1 MRPLICILLVASAA
15 LAQDAAAPL
24 ARNAWYW
31 QARARS
37 DKAEEAWK
45 NVLKVAP
52 ENAEA
57 LAALGGFAA
66 RSGRLDEARS
76 YLARLVKANPKHPEV
91 AVLQREVT
99 LGPRFGP
106 MLIAARKLVHE
117 GKHAQGAAKYAEL
130 FGEAGPPGDL
140 ALEYYQTLAGVSGG
154 WQRAREG
161 LTKIVKRAQG
171 EPRFQLEL
179 GKILTYREQTR
190 REGIEMLAA
199 VARDPSVGKDAATAW
214 REALLWLPPDDAAIP
229 LLRAYQRTHP
239 ADVEIGRRIER
250 GKHAS
255 ALKAGFAAL
264 DRGDTAEAERIFRAY
279 GDDPDAKRGLS
290 ILAERRTSQ
299 QKQKGFSA
307 LKRGD
312 VAGADEMFRSAGKDA
327 DAKLGLALVAQREA
341 LAAQQEGDFARAR
354 ELLERARKLAP
365 KHREI
370 WEAPLRGVAF
380 WSLLHDAKLAH
391 DAGREDEAEA
401 KLLEALSSAPEDE
414 KWHAQL
420 ELGNSALRRGRRASA
435 ESRFREVLRD
445 MPDQPDA
452 LRALVGILAGS
463 SRFQEAAAL
472 NERLLRNAPQL
483 AMKQGWLRAEIL
495 RAEAGKSR
503 AAHSFEDARK
513 KLVEARAAD
522 PGDIW
527 VLHDLANLLLE
538 MGSVAEAQPLVAEL
552 LHNAPQMPEAQ
563 VTGARLLVAQEHPK
577 EALAVLKQ
585 VRGVTDPSVAQLR
598 RQLEV
603 QVAIPELVA
612 RRDSAGLAAI
622 ERQVADSPELAASVA
637 VAWSRLGDS
646 RRAVK
651 VMRAAMARAPSATRG
666 AQFELAATLLRA
678 GDDVEV
684 EQFLE
689 GLMRDERLTPI
700 EQRTLADLRVAHAV
714 QVADRSRE
722 RGEPQVARRALDA
735 VLRDFPRDPRLL
747 GAEARLLERS
757 DPRRAHSLFLAVRA
771 ANPRDFDA
779 LRGAVTTAP
788 DAGSAHALASE
799 AVRQRPGDP
808 LAHFLVAQ
816 ADLRADDDASA
827 MHSLEV
833 ARGLTQGSRVAQST
847 VSYEPGVGT
856 AAAAPG
862 DEERAAARDDAALR
876 ADIAREMQQIHDRHR
891 PEFDGAGTVRQR
903 NGELGLGALVD
914 WRQTA
919 RVALPLGY
927 SARLLM
933 EGGAVE
939 LFSGAP
945 AASAASRFGTGGGR
959 AGYQQVSGAPLSLG
973 IDSRHFSGFVGTTP
987 IGFPVFSV
995 VGSAT
1000 LRGSLGPLRVSASG
1014 GRRSIDDSLLSYAG
1028 TTDPATGRRWGGVVY
1043 DNGRLDLALSYGIL
1057 GLYGYGDGG
1066 RLIGFN
1072 VADNARIGGG
1082 GGFDVALLRSADV
1095 GEIKIGA
1102 GASALSYRKNLS
1114 GFTFGQGGYFSPQR
1128 FFHGGV
1134 NLSWRREG
1142 AVRWEAVVEPGYD
1155 HSEEAVSAIFPL
1167 DPASDTANG
1176 AISSGA
1182 SFNAQLALGF
1192 KLGSR
1197 VETALTGSVQR
1208 APEFQEVRA
1217 GLVLRLTA
1225 P

>member
-76 YLARLVKANPKHPEV
+76 YLARLAKANPKHPEV

-214 REALLWLPPDDAAIP
+214 REALLWLPPDDSAIP

-495 RAEAGKSR
+495 RADASKSR

-527 VLHDLANLLLE
+527 VLHDLA
-538 MGSVAEAQPLVAEL
+538 
-552 LHNAPQMPEAQ
+552 
-563 VTGARLLVAQEHPK
+563 
-577 EALAVLKQ
+577 
-585 VRGVTDPSVAQLR
+585 
-598 RQLEV
+598 
-603 QVAIPELVA
+603 
-612 RRDSAGLAAI
+612 
-622 ERQVADSPELAASVA
+622 
-637 VAWSRLGDS
+637 
-646 RRAVK
+646 
-651 VMRAAMARAPSATRG
+651 
-666 AQFELAATLLRA
+666 
-678 GDDVEV
+678 
-684 EQFLE
+684 
-689 GLMRDERLTPI
+689 
-700 EQRTLADLRVAHAV
+700 
-714 QVADRSRE
+714 
-722 RGEPQVARRALDA
+722 
-735 VLRDFPRDPRLL
+735 
-747 GAEARLLERS
+747 
-757 DPRRAHSLFLAVRA
+757 
-771 ANPRDFDA
+771 
-779 LRGAVTTAP
+779 
-788 DAGSAHALASE
+788 
-799 AVRQRPGDP
+799 
-808 LAHFLVAQ
+808 
-816 ADLRADDDASA
+816 
-827 MHSLEV
+827 
-833 ARGLTQGSRVAQST
+833 
-847 VSYEPGVGT
+847 
-856 AAAAPG
+856 
-862 DEERAAARDDAALR
+862 
-876 ADIAREMQQIHDRHR
+876 
-891 PEFDGAGTVRQR
+891 
-903 NGELGLGALVD
+903 
-914 WRQTA
+914 
-919 RVALPLGY
+919 
-927 SARLLM
+927 
-933 EGGAVE
+933 
-939 LFSGAP
+939 
-945 AASAASRFGTGGGR
+945 
-959 AGYQQVSGAPLSLG
+959 
-973 IDSRHFSGFVGTTP
+973 
-987 IGFPVFSV
+987 
-995 VGSAT
+995 
-1000 LRGSLGPLRVSASG
+1000 
-1014 GRRSIDDSLLSYAG
+1014 
-1028 TTDPATGRRWGGVVY
+1028 
-1043 DNGRLDLALSYGIL
+1043 
-1057 GLYGYGDGG
+1057 
-1066 RLIGFN
+1066 
-1072 VADNARIGGG
+1072 
-1082 GGFDVALLRSADV
+1082 
-1095 GEIKIGA
+1095 
-1102 GASALSYRKNLS
+1102 
-1114 GFTFGQGGYFSPQR
+1114 
-1128 FFHGGV
+1128 
-1134 NLSWRREG
+1134 
-1142 AVRWEAVVEPGYD
+1142 
-1155 HSEEAVSAIFPL
+1155 
-1167 DPASDTANG
+1167 
-1176 AISSGA
+1176 
-1182 SFNAQLALGF
+1182 
-1192 KLGSR
+1192 
-1197 VETALTGSVQR
+1197 
-1208 APEFQEVRA
+1208 
-1217 GLVLRLTA
+1217 
-1225 P
+1225 